1 MLQNASNWGW
11 RSTFVLKQPF
21 RDIIKWADLNLLKDF
36 LKEGKQRVVLNGQV
50 STWKN
55 INAGVPQNSIL
66 VPLLFF
72 IYINDFTEGLT
83 NNIKLFADD
92 TSLLSVVYDTQTS
105 ANDINEDLKLIIT
118 GPFNRKWTLIQT
130 LLNILMKSFLAAKQK
145 K

>member
-1 MLQNASNWGW
+1 M
-11 RSTFVLKQPF
+11 
-21 RDIIKWADLNLLKDF
+21 KDF

-105 ANDINEDLKLIIT
+105 ANDINEDLKSIIT
-118 GPFNRKWTLIQT
+118 GPFNRK
-130 LLNILMKSFLAAKQK
+130 
-145 K
+145 

>member
-1 MLQNASNWGW
+1 M
-11 RSTFVLKQPF
+11 
-21 RDIIKWADLNLLKDF
+21 KDF

-92 TSLLSVVYDTQTS
+92 TSLLSVVYDTQAS
-105 ANDINEDLKLIIT
+105 ANDVNKDLKLIIT
-118 GPFNRKWTLIQT
+118 GPFNRK
-130 LLNILMKSFLAAKQK
+130 
-145 K
+145 

>member
-1 MLQNASNWGW
+1 M
-11 RSTFVLKQPF
+11 
-21 RDIIKWADLNLLKDF
+21 KDF

-118 GPFNRKWTLIQT
+118 GPFNRK
-130 LLNILMKSFLAAKQK
+130 
-145 K
+145 

>member
-1 MLQNASNWGW
+1 M
-11 RSTFVLKQPF
+11 
-21 RDIIKWADLNLLKDF
+21 KDF

-66 VPLLFF
+66 IPLLFF

-118 GPFNRKWTLIQT
+118 GPFNRK
-130 LLNILMKSFLAAKQK
+130 
-145 K
+145 